1 MTKKISEFKFE
12 ESETIE
18 LKPSL
23 SQTNEIIETISA
35 FANTAG
41 GKIIIGISN
50 TGKILG
56 LQIGNNTIESLT
68 NKIRQEI
75 DPKIH
80 PHITIKS
87 IDKRKVM
94 IIEVQACHDKLVLA
108 FGKPFKRV
116 GKSTVRMSK
125 DEYENSILEKH
136 QHTLQFDKQICKETA
151 LKDIDWDF
159 IKKEFIPLYEKFSER
174 RISGNSESILES
186 LGCLRNK
193 KPTNAGILLF
203 GKNPQK
209 FFINSYIALA

>member
-1 MTKKISEFKFE
+1 MTKKDLLLKFE

-18 LKPSL
+18 LKSSL
-23 SQTNEIIETISA
+23 SQTKEIVETISA
-35 FANTAG
+35 FANTFG

-50 TGKILG
+50 SGQIIGVEIGKS
-56 LQIGNNTIESLT
+56 TIENLT

-80 PHITIKS
+80 PRINIKKAGNTKIITI
-87 IDKRKVM
+87 
-94 IIEVQACHDKLVLA
+94 EVVPSHDKLVLA

-193 KPTNAGILLF
+193 KPTN
-203 GKNPQK
+203 
-209 FFINSYIALA
+209 